1 MSADRPV
8 SLVTGGIRGIG
19 LAVVRA
25 LRQRGD
31 RVHVVWRS
39 SVELAREEER
49 LGGNEGR
56 VHRADLIEEGAA
68 CQVMNEVRKRDG
80 HLDHLVHCV
89 GDYCSGSLAETDE
102 ATWRR
107 MLESNLLSAVHAFDS
122 ARPLLREMRGTAVF
136 LGCAGVSELRPRR
149 ESAAYA
155 AAKTA
160 LLVYARSLAL
170 EEAPHGVRVNTV
182 SPGLIPHPHAHP
194 DTLDPEHLA
203 KVPLGRPGRAEEV
216 AEVVAW
222 LSSARSSYVV
232 GADLPVSGGWAL

>member
-1 MSADRPV
+1 MSAPSRV

-19 LAVVRA
+19 LAVARA
-25 LRQRGD
+25 LRERGD

-49 LGGNEGR
+49 CFEGR
-56 VHRADLIEEGAA
+56 LHRADLVEAGSA
-68 CQVMNEVRKRDG
+68 CRVMNEVRKRDG
-80 HLDHLVHCV
+80 RLDHLVHCV
-89 GDYCSGSLAETDE
+89 GAYHSGELEGTTSEE
-102 ATWRR
+102 WRAV
-107 MLESNLLSAVHAFDS
+107 LDSNLSSAVQTFDC
-122 ARPLLREMRGTAVF
+122 ARPLLRESRGTAVF
-136 LGCAGVSELRPRR
+136 LGCAGISGLRPRR
-149 ESAAYA
+149 ARAAYA
-155 AAKTA
+155 SAKTA

-194 DTLDPEHLA
+194 ETLDEELQA
-203 KVPLGRPGRAEEV
+203 KIPLGRPGRAEEV
-216 AEVVAW
+216 AAAVLW